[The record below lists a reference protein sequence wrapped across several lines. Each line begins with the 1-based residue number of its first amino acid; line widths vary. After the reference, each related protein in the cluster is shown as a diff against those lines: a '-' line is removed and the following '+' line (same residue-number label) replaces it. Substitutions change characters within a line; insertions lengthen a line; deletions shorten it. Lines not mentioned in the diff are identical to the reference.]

1 MGNALITRFAPHTC
15 SRTPTC
21 TVQVNPNRHFT
32 LIGAMKSL
40 NMIFKNTGLPGL
52 WRGNT
57 LAVAR
62 IAYCQCPPCP
72 PLCACLT
79 HLQFLCRPLFLWHSS
94 VICEWRCALRNG
106 TDVRV
111 ALTNLGRFQQ
121 SPTRPSRCT
130 KWRWPK
136 QTLSDQTRPSPY
148 ASLLVQLPERLPR
161 RSHTPWISCGHGSQ
175 PTGLCNQ
182 GVGRHA

>member
-1 MGNALITRFAPHTC
+1 MYGSGEPESAFHVDRRHEEPQHDIQEHGTSGIVAGKH
-15 SRTPTC
+15 SRRR
-21 TVQVNPNRHFT
+21 PNRV
-32 LIGAMKSL
+32 LSMPC
-40 NMIFKNTGLPGL
+40 LP
-52 WRGNT
+52 N
-57 LAVAR
+57 
-62 IAYCQCPPCP
+62 Q

-79 HLQFLCRPLFLWHSS
+79 HLQSLCRPLFLWHSS

-175 PTGLCNQ
+175 PTGPCNQ